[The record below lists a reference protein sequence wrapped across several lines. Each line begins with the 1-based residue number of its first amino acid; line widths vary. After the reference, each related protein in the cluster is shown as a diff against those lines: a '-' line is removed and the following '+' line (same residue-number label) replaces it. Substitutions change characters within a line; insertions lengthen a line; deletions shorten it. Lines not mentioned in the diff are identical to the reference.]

1 MKGKASRSCSKP
13 ILTMEGTWDQEQA
26 ATMRD
31 IFPEECGLAAAI
43 HMQNASRYVYD
54 CLMLQEHRGEDSV
67 GIISLDEAAQFHIRR
82 RVGRVREQFFDVVFD
97 ERLPG
102 HAAIGHNRYAT
113 QGAADAL
120 TNIQPLF
127 FQNTK
132 YGAFAIAHN
141 GTFLDRK
148 GLRERLTQEGV
159 VFQSSLD
166 SEVFGHLIARSKAPT
181 LEEAIVDATQD
192 LTAAYA
198 LFVFTRE
205 KLIALRDPSGVRPMS
220 MARLNGGFL
229 VCSENYTFDQY
240 PSCEPIG
247 DIQPGEMVVF
257 EHNAN
262 SFKRI
267 QYAPPEENF
276 CVFEGIYFSDP
287 RSRYN
292 SFYHEDFRFELGRQ
306 IFRENPDLVGDCII
320 PVLDSGKHAAWGLS
334 EASGIP
340 YREHFKRLHN
350 PPRANLR
357 SFTSSNVEE
366 RMRTAYQKL
375 HLRKELIQGKRVV
388 IVDDSVVRSTTI
400 RIINQRLR
408 EAGAVEIVNCI
419 SSPPIENICPYG
431 MDFQDRQQ
439 LVAYERSLED
449 IRQKVGADRLI
460 YLSLEGLQRVVQ
472 ETYKCGI
479 CSGCFGGTYAASALE
494 ALSHH
499 KRAE

>member
-1 MKGKASRSCSKP
+1 MKGSKP
-13 ILTMEGTWDQEQA
+13 QGCPSSILTMEGSWDQEQA

-67 GIISLDEAAQFHIRR
+67 GIISLDEAARFHIRR
-82 RVGRVREQFFDVVFD
+82 RVGRVREQFFDTDF
-97 ERLPG
+97 EQRLPG

-113 QGAADAL
+113 AGAADAL
-120 TNIQPLF
+120 TNIQPLY

-148 GLRERLTQEGV
+148 GIRERLTQEGV

-166 SEVFGHLIARSKAPT
+166 SEVFGHLIARSNADT
-181 LEEAIVDATQD
+181 LEEAIIDATGD
-192 LTAAYA
+192 ISAAYA

-220 MARLNGGFL
+220 IAKINDGFL

-240 PSCEPIG
+240 RNCEPIG
-247 DIQPGEMVVF
+247 DIQPGEMVIF
-257 EHNAN
+257 EHNSSN
-262 SFKRI
+262 FKRM
-267 QYAPPEENF
+267 QYAEPEESF

-287 RSRYN
+287 RSQYN
-292 SFYHEDFRFELGRQ
+292 GFWHEDFRFELGRQ
-306 IFRENPDLVGDCII
+306 IFRENPDLQGDCII

-334 EASGIP
+334 EASGVP

-357 SFTSSNVEE
+357 SFTSSKDED

-375 HLRKELIQGKRVV
+375 HLRKELVRGKRVI

-400 RIINQRLR
+400 QIINQRLR
-408 EAGAVEIVNCI
+408 EAGAVEIINCI
-419 SSPPIENICPYG
+419 SAPPIKNICPFG

-439 LVAYERSLED
+439 LVAYERSIED

-460 YLSLEGLQRVVQ
+460 YLSLEGLQDVVK

-479 CSGCFGGTYAASALE
+479 CSGCFGGNYASSALD
-494 ALSHH
+494 ALSLH